1 MKRVGSAGRRTEL
14 ALNRTYRTT
23 HEKRCPVLVSVAI
36 SVLLEIK
43 NNEGYLIFGTSVRTS
58 QLPVGLL

>member
-1 MKRVGSAGRRTEL
+1 MTHKKE
-14 ALNRTYRTT
+14 AL
-23 HEKRCPVLVSVAI
+23 VLVSVAI
-36 SVLLEIK
+36 SVLLVIK